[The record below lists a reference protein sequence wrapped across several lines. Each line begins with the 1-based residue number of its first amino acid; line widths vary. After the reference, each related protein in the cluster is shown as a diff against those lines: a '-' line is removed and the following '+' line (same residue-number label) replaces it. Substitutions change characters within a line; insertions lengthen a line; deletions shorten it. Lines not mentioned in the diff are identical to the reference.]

1 MTAQTGESAGGR
13 PPIVLALSLLVVGL
27 VLGAALGLVAG
38 VNSSG
43 SEMKR
48 RVEEM
53 QAERDDLT
61 MQLGDLRRER
71 DELLEKQK
79 SVDRKRL
86 EDARKP
92 DLVGS
97 FSLLEQERDRLQQR
111 VSDLEAVVK
120 QQDDELNNLRYRA
133 GSSSAPLSEP
143 PPISPPP
150 VFPTNP

>member
-1 MTAQTGESAGGR
+1 MTAQPGEPTGGR

-79 SVDRKRL
+79 SVDRKRQ
-86 EDARKP
+86 EDARKQ
-92 DLVGS
+92 DLVGP

-120 QQDDELNNLRYRA
+120 QQDDELNTLRYRT
-133 GSSSAPLSEP
+133 GSGTAPLSEP